1 MTASLYEGQVNAL
14 QKRRETPWPNDERH
28 LPVERRGEGSYGLSR
43 DACGA
48 APGAGTG
55 LGNVRRHRKSV

>member
-28 LPVERRGEGSYGLSR
+28 LPVERRGEGSYGVTHAVRLQVQEQGW
-43 DACGA
+43 ATC
-48 APGAGTG
+48 AGTE
-55 LGNVRRHRKSV
+55 KA